1 MAHGPKLDLETYK
14 RVVDRLTRTNTAQ
27 FIEQVARQVAGKV
40 LLKSHEQ
47 GVAQGR
53 EYGATHGQRAFLLR
67 LLTMRFGSLS
77 EIVIARIR
85 KASSYDIEYW
95 TALMLDD
102 IAFGSEES
110 SAAVELAPI
119 LDPETLEAMRT
130 YRLKLEQEIIEKII
144 AEAARQ
150 ATEAAQQDAFDRGV
164 EQGFDRG
171 FVAVQRGLLRDLLA
185 RRFGSVP
192 AAIDARLEEAGADE
206 IERWTQRIID
216 AASLDEVFAAT
227 GTGR

>member
-1 MAHGPKLDLETYK
+1 MVTRGPRLDLEMYK
-14 RVVDRLTRTNTAQ
+14 RVVDKITRTNTAR
-27 FIEQVARQVAGKV
+27 FIEQVARQVAAKV
-40 LLKSHEQ
+40 LQKSHEQ

-53 EYGATHGQRAFLLR
+53 EYGVAHGQRAFLLR
-67 LLTMRFGSLS
+67 LLTIRFGSLS
-77 EIVIARIR
+77 DVVLERIR

-144 AEAARQ
+144 AEAARR
-150 ATEAAQQDAFDRGV
+150 ATEEAQQHAFDRGA
-164 EQGFDRG
+164 EQGFEHG
-171 FVAVQRGLLRDLLA
+171 FQAVQRGLLRDLLT
-185 RRFGSVP
+185 RRFGTLP
-192 AAIDARLEEAGADE
+192 RAIRARLDRATSDD
-206 IERWTQRIID
+206 IERWTQRIVD
-216 AASLDEVFAAT
+216 AASLDDVFT
-227 GTGR
+227 PR

>member
-1 MAHGPKLDLETYK
+1 MVTHGQKRELETYK

-27 FIEQVARQVAGKV
+27 LIAQIARQVAGKV
-40 LLKSHEQ
+40 LQRSHEQ

-53 EYGATHGQRAFLLR
+53 EHGVEHGQRAFLLR
-67 LLTMRFGSLS
+67 LLTLRFGSLS

-130 YRLKLEQEIIEKII
+130 YRLKLEQEIIEKIV

-150 ATEAAQQDAFDRGV
+150 ASAEAQQEAFDRGV
-164 EQGFDRG
+164 EQGYEHG
-171 FVAVQRGLLRDLLA
+171 FQAVQRGLLRDLLA

-192 AAIDARLEEAGADE
+192 AAIDARIGRASADE
-206 IERWTQRIID
+206 IQRWTQRVVD
-216 AASLDEVFAAT
+216 AASLDEVFT
-227 GTGR
+227 STGR

>member
-1 MAHGPKLDLETYK
+1 MMTHGPKLDLEMYK
-14 RVVDRLTRTNTAQ
+14 RVVDKITRTNTAK
-27 FIEQVARQVAGKV
+27 FIEQVARQVAAKV
-40 LLKSHEQ
+40 LQKSHEQ

-53 EYGATHGQRAFLLR
+53 EYGVAHGQRAFLLR
-67 LLTMRFGSLS
+67 LLTIRFGSLS
-77 EIVIARIR
+77 EVVIARIR

-144 AEAARQ
+144 ALAARR
-150 ATEAAQQDAFDRGV
+150 ATEEAQQEAFDRGA
-164 EQGFDRG
+164 EQGFEHG
-171 FVAVQRGLLRDLLA
+171 FQAVQRGLLRDLLT
-185 RRFGSVP
+185 RRFGSLP
-192 AAIDARLEEAGADE
+192 AAINARLDTASPHDV
-206 IERWTQRIID
+206 ERWTQRIVD
-216 AASLDEVFAAT
+216 AASLDEVFAA
-227 GTGR
+227 R